1 MTRAAR
7 EREQNGGEGGWRHTV
22 AAVGMQPAGQRVCA
36 RSPFPSL
43 NKTVQTPLKQ
53 LTVSLYT
60 TTHTRRSAVKNKPDE
75 SEGDEA
81 QAHPLLT
88 LLFELLWGSASYG
101 RSDLPQALRAGN

>member
-1 MTRAAR
+1 MATHSGCSRHAASWPAR
-7 EREQNGGEGGWRHTV
+7 LCAFAVPCFEQD
-22 AAVGMQPAGQRVCA
+22 
-36 RSPFPSL
+36 SP
-43 NKTVQTPLKQ
+43 TPLKQ

-60 TTHTRRSAVKNKPDE
+60 TTHTRRSAVKNEPDE
-75 SEGDEA
+75 SDIDEA